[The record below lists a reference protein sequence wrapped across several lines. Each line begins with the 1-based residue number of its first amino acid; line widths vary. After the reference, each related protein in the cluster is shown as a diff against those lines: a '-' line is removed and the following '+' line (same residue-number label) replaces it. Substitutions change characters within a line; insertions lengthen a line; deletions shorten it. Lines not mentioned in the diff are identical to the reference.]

1 MKFARILK
9 INDSRDEAQR
19 ILTLTYNN
27 IKKRKDGTW
36 IGTPISVER
45 SINDVIPIDN
55 ALNESMLNPSILENE
70 GNNPNNE
77 NYDETDETAIDKG
90 DEIANN
96 NEDENVDIKTNG
108 NNEKED
114 STDEHSKGNE
124 TTQEIRN
131 DNKQVRK
138 SERIRKQRYE
148 IHPDDIGNND
158 DEKDKNYKR

>member
-1 MKFARILK
+1 MVL
-9 INDSRDEAQR
+9 
-19 ILTLTYNN
+19 
-27 IKKRKDGTW
+27 
-36 IGTPISVER
+36 GTPISVER

-70 GNNPNNE
+70 ENTPNDE
-77 NYDETDETAIDKG
+77 NYDETDEIAIDKG

-96 NEDENVDIKTNG
+96 NEDEIVDIKTNG

-158 DEKDKNYKR
+158 DEKDKTYKR